1 MSQQAIS
8 LLDLSCLASA
18 AVAQYRGVDFNDVQ
32 IAAAGAKIKGIAK
45 RPAAAGEPFECTSY
59 GTATCEAGAA
69 ITKGQALT
77 MDASGRVVPATA
89 LTAAAPG
96 VGTLAITAGATA
108 VTSSAANG
116 AGTITGAPT
125 AGALSGGDLPQFIV
139 GHALEA
145 AGAAGAFIEV
155 LLSR

>member
-1 MSQQAIS
+1 MGQQAIS
-8 LLDLSCLASA
+8 ILDVSCIATA
-18 AVAQYRGVDFNDVQ
+18 AVIAYRGVDFNDVQ

-45 RPAAAGEPFECTSY
+45 RPAAIGDPFECTAY

-69 ITKGQALT
+69 IAKGAALT
-77 MDASGRVVPATA
+77 MDASGRVITASA

-96 VGTLAITAGATA
+96 IGTLTITTGAVA
-108 VTSSAANG
+108 VTSSAVNG
-116 AGTITGAPT
+116 AGTISGAPT

-145 AGAAGAFIEV
+145 AAGAGSFIEV

>member
-1 MSQQAIS
+1 MSQQAVS
-8 LLDLSCLASA
+8 VLDLSCIATA
-18 AVAQYRGVDFNDVQ
+18 IVAQYRGVDFNDAQV
-32 IAAAGAKIKGIAK
+32 AAAGAKIKGISK
-45 RPAAAGEPFECTSY
+45 RPAAIGEPFECVSY

-69 ITKGQALT
+69 IAKGAALT
-77 MDASGRVVPATA
+77 MDASGRVVTATA
-89 LTAAAPG
+89 LTIAAPG
-96 VGTLAITAGATA
+96 LGTLAVASGATP
-108 VTSSAANG
+108 VTSAVANG
-116 AGTITGAPT
+116 AGSITGAPT

>member
-8 LLDLSCLASA
+8 ILDLSCLASA

-45 RPAAAGEPFECTSY
+45 RPAAIGEPFEAVTY

-69 ITKGQALT
+69 IAKGVAVT
-77 MDASGRVVPATA
+77 MDNQGRVVAATA
-89 LTAAAPG
+89 
-96 VGTLAITAGATA
+96 VAIAAGATA
-108 VTSSAANG
+108 VTSAAANG
-116 AGTITGAPT
+116 ANAIT
-125 AGALSGGDLPQFIV
+125 GGDLPQFIV

-145 AGAAGAFIEV
+145 AAGAGAFIEV